1 MGSSDLV
8 RCRHRR
14 GLRGCCIMRGDL
26 ALDLSDI
33 GEGAVPSQLQ
43 FRRDQAVLRIGSVIL
58 PEGAVG
64 SVADSFKIAAEGTL
78 DLVAAAGCLRLSF
91 GSRSH
96 RPRLHD
102 TPTRF
107 PARIVDAKPTERHA
121 TRVDI
126 LQQSP
131 PAGQP
136 RAGGI
141 WYRI

>member
-64 SVADSFKIAAEGTL
+64 SVAGSFKIAADGTL
-78 DLVAAAGCLRLSF
+78 DLVAAAGRSDERRVGKECVSTCR
-91 GSRSH
+91 SRWWPYH
-96 RPRLHD
+96 
-102 TPTRF
+102 
-107 PARIVDAKPTERHA
+107 
-121 TRVDI
+121 
-126 LQQSP
+126 
-131 PAGQP
+131 
-136 RAGGI
+136 
-141 WYRI
+141 